1 MWCKNCRKETDLKKC
16 DVCGKTTI
24 ADVPYEAYWCDDCN
38 IPLIIKAT
46 EGERTVCPLC
56 GKKVRYLTTDLR
68 PVFPEERLLLELLFD
83 IPLKY
88 INSSV
93 WASDN
98 RYYIDG
104 KSKAVSN
111 TVFANADIQKLIKG
125 LEEYKDQNSYAVFD
139 FYVEKFVEAN
149 MNYNKLK
156 EILRTKFSKKE
167 IENLL
172 GDKIY
177 SAIVEWT
184 DSEEAYIQTSLVE
197 LLVSIT
203 SYGIFQNK
211 MFRKRFFRCIPFETL
226 KELLNNNTSTYEELA
241 SKAAK
246 IEFSNNEFY
255 QKLFVE
261 YFECPEY
268 DFIDYVPEAML
279 ETFSGT
285 QEKFYELFDYQYLIK
300 QQAVY
305 ELDKKTPLGRKVLIH
320 MPTGTGK
327 TKTTMHILAHY
338 LNFINKNGLVLW
350 VAHTKELLGQ
360 ALETFSNVWN
370 HLGLGEICVE
380 KSWGNGEYTITR
392 GMVFITIQA
401 LQSMRSSSS
410 DEYLSLCNRTTLMV
424 YDECHKI
431 GAEETNKVVTEFT
444 TSTEGNRKFFI
455 GLTATPGRTT
465 VASLENRIFNEF
477 FDRKIEIDIMLV
489 CSISVTYIDKKLIF
503 LNYETVLYFH
513 SDCLNKVVIVLLC
526 SGFSF
531 ISVCPSNRFSILE
544 ESQRTAG
551 GERNDVNYHNQKL

>member
-1 MWCKNCRKETDLKKC
+1 
-16 DVCGKTTI
+16 
-24 ADVPYEAYWCDDCN
+24 
-38 IPLIIKAT
+38 
-46 EGERTVCPLC
+46 
-56 GKKVRYLTTDLR
+56 
-68 PVFPEERLLLELLFD
+68 
-83 IPLKY
+83 
-88 INSSV
+88 
-93 WASDN
+93 
-98 RYYIDG
+98 
-104 KSKAVSN
+104 
-111 TVFANADIQKLIKG
+111 
-125 LEEYKDQNSYAVFD
+125 
-139 FYVEKFVEAN
+139 
-149 MNYNKLK
+149 MNYSKLK

-184 DSEEAYIQTSLVE
+184 DSEEAYTQTSLVE

-203 SYGIFQNK
+203 GYGIFQNK

-279 ETFSGT
+279 ETFSGA

-392 GMVFITIQA
+392 GIVFITIQA

-477 FDRKIEIDIMLV
+477 FDRKIEIDINLV
-489 CSISVTYIDKKLIF
+489 ERISKGRNQAFNSSTTTDVIRYFQQRKILSVLIKEQLDYEASSDLIESLRREAASRREEYTETLIKKLATNKARNTVILNRLRELNRQGKPTIVFACSLDHAKMLSAF
-503 LNYETVLYFH
+503 LNIENIPNSLVYGDMLPSARNQAIADFKDRSNPTNIIINYDILTTGFDSTNIECVFITRPTKSVILY
-513 SDCLNKVVIVLLC
+513 
-526 SGFSF
+526 
-531 ISVCPSNRFSILE
+531 
-544 ESQRTAG
+544 SQMIGRGLRGPKMGG
-551 GERNDVNYHNQKL
+551 GETCLLIDVKDNLEAYNENEAFSHFNSYWR